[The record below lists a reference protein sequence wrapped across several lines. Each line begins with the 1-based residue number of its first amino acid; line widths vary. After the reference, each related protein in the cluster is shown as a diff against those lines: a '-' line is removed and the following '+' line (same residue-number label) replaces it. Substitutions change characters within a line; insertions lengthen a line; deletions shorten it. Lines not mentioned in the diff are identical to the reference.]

1 MNNNISIIVPSYNR
15 AKKTLRLLQSLEKQ
29 NISGFEVIVVI
40 DGSTDDTLEVLQ
52 TNTFYNFNLKII
64 QQKNSG
70 RSITRNNGVKA
81 ASSELILF
89 LDDDMRMESTS
100 VSSHLIHHSKYKET
114 ILVGQT
120 LEDNRLLKTDIQH
133 YKKHLSEKWIK
144 QLTRTYCKI
153 STPFITAAH
162 FSMPKK
168 LFISL
173 GMFDEQLTDN
183 EDYDLALK
191 AKKAGVDIYYNPT
204 LMGWHDDFITA
215 ASYLRRLKEYAQSRR
230 HLSQINSLIEIPK
243 KEKNLI
249 KRAVY
254 YLFSFDFWIQTIDN
268 ESLNW
273 LPQAIRFKLYDFI
286 FHSQSAVYVR

>member
-1 MNNNISIIVPSYNR
+1 MNNSISIIVPTYNR

-29 NISGFEVIVVI
+29 NVNGFEVIVVI

-64 QQKNSG
+64 GQKNSG

-100 VSSHLIHHSKYKET
+100 VKSHLTHHCKYKET
-114 ILVGQT
+114 ILIGQT
-120 LEDNRLLKTDIQH
+120 LEDPIQLNSDIQY
-133 YKKHLSEKWIK
+133 YKQHLSKKWMGNLAPK
-144 QLTRTYCKI
+144 YRKI
-153 STPFITAAH
+153 NTPFITAAH
-162 FSMPKK
+162 CSIPKK

-173 GMFDEQLTDN
+173 GMFDERLTDN

-191 AKKAGVDIYYNPT
+191 AEKAGVDIYYNPT

-215 ASYLRRLKEYAQSRR
+215 ASYLRRLKQYAQSRR
-230 HLSQINSLIEIPK
+230 QLSQINSLVVIPK

-249 KRAVY
+249 KRAIY
-254 YLFSFDFWIQTIDN
+254 YLFSFDFWIQIIDN
-268 ESLNW
+268 ESINW

-286 FHSQSAVYVR
+286 FHSQSVVYVR